1 MNTDTTIDFYT
12 FSKNAKDHFATVNIF
27 PTVNINKKYKDFS
40 NFSDKYPFLYK
51 NKEYKTVEHAFQS
64 LKFIQNEWYSEIIRT
79 TKTPSSAKS
88 LGCQKGSQ
96 WTPQDIRENIKK
108 SKNEGIKIRE
118 DWDVVKEEIMY
129 ELIKEKFKQNK
140 EIFDLL
146 ISTGNSIIR
155 EASPTDAIW
164 GLGKDGKG
172 KNILGNLLEKL
183 RKEMKNQ

>member
-1 MNTDTTIDFYT
+1 M
-12 FSKNAKDHFATVNIF
+12 
-27 PTVNINKKYKDFS
+27 
-40 NFSDKYPFLYK
+40 
-51 NKEYKTVEHAFQS
+51 
-64 LKFIQNEWYSEIIRT
+64 SEQERI
-79 TKTPSSAKS
+79 
-88 LGCQKGSQ
+88 
-96 WTPQDIRENIKK
+96 
-108 SKNEGIKIRE
+108 
-118 DWDVVKEEIMY
+118 DVVKEEIMY